1 MAYRPVASEDNA
13 QAHRRSR
20 IPVVSSEKPGSGR
33 HGLLPRKVTLASYDG
48 KRVAVVLS
56 IQGENRVV
64 CGSAS
69 WSRDATLGEALRIR
83 VDQPD
88 DLGMPEILL
97 AQETWEGAVQPDTE
111 YGCDVCVRLP

>member
-1 MAYRPVASEDNA
+1 MAYRSVAGEDTA
-13 QAHRRSR
+13 QAHCRSR
-20 IPVVSSEKPGSGR
+20 IPAVSSKKTGSER
-33 HGLLPRKVTLASYDG
+33 PGLLPRKVTLASYDG

-69 WSRDATLGEALRIR
+69 WSHDATLGDALRIM
-83 VDQPD
+83 VDHPD

-97 AQETWEGAVQPDTE
+97 AQETWEGAVRPDTQ
-111 YGCDVCVRLP
+111 YGCDVCVRLH